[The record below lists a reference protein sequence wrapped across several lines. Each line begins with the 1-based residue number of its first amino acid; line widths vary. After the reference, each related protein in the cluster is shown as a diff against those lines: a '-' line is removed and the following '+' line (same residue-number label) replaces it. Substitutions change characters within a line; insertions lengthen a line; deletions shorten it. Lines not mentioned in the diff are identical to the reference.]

1 MTTVRQM
8 ERFWGAKDYNRML
21 SECLETRS
29 EAPILRL
36 GDLSGAPAAAAMG
49 IIRLDELSQPQ
60 SPLYRRL
67 LETLLA
73 SQQADGGWGDVIVT
87 ALCLRAL
94 LCCSGDGIAIQR
106 GLAYLSALQQLEGTW
121 PRVPLRRF
129 PADPAV
135 SAYVVSQLA
144 DNTPAVESLHLAK
157 TMRWLE
163 EHKSDLT
170 PETQRL
176 WRSTSTRFGRN
187 LSAGSN

>member
-1 MTTVRQM
+1 M
-8 ERFWGAKDYNRML
+8 ERFWGAKEYGRML
-21 SECLETRS
+21 SECLRTRS

-67 LETLLA
+67 VHAVLA
-73 SQQADGGWGDVIVT
+73 SQQADGGWGDVMVT

-94 LCCSGDGIAIQR
+94 LCGGGDGIAIQR
-106 GLAYLSALQQLEGTW
+106 GLAYLVALQQLEGTW

-144 DNTPAVESLHLAK
+144 DQPLAIESLRLAD

-163 EHKSDLT
+163 EHQADLS

-176 WRSTSTRFGRN
+176 WRSTSTRFGRS
-187 LSAGSN
+187 LMAGSN